1 MAEQAKQPEQPVHGD
16 VAAPIIINLGKQRR
30 KRIKDLKRSR
40 GVLFDEVLET
50 VAQVNGQLGA
60 DAAGKVLV
68 PVVLIYRERRRS
80 NPFRF

>member
-1 MAEQAKQPEQPVHGD
+1 MSDQPVQGE
-16 VAAPIIINLGKQRR
+16 VATPIIINLGKQRR

-40 GVLFDEVLET
+40 GVLLEEVLET

-60 DAAGKVLV
+60 DGVGKVLV
-68 PVVLIYRERRRS
+68 PVVLIYREKRR

>member
-1 MAEQAKQPEQPVHGD
+1 MAEQAVQGE
-16 VAAPIIINLGKQRR
+16 VASPIIINLGKQRR

-40 GVLFDEVLET
+40 GVLLEEVLEA

-60 DAAGKVLV
+60 DGAGKVLV
-68 PVVLIYRERRRS
+68 PVVLIYREKRR

>member
-1 MAEQAKQPEQPVHGD
+1 MADQAVQAE

-30 KRIKDLKRSR
+30 KRIKQLKRSR
-40 GVLFDEVLET
+40 GALLEEVLET

-60 DAAGKVLV
+60 DGAGKVLV
-68 PVVLIYRERRRS
+68 PVVLIYRERRR

>member
-1 MAEQAKQPEQPVHGD
+1 MSDQPANGQ

-30 KRIKDLKRSR
+30 KRIRELKRSR
-40 GVLFDEVLET
+40 GVLLDEVLET

-68 PVVLIYRERRRS
+68 PVVLIYREKRR
-80 NPFRF
+80 NPFGF